1 MVSATLL
8 KEWRLPIGLM
18 FPVALFT
25 AWISSRSFFGV
36 RIFSSVAWN
45 CWLPAQLPSDV
56 IEGGRWRRRR
66 SERWI
71 LICIN
76 MIRDILIPNLTSD
89 QIFFS
94 FFLSSYFLPVL
105 INSLFR
111 STLHMQIWR
120 SGKLLAEYSNMRLLS
135 SRSIHVAKYL
145 QGSSVQPEQ
154 ASCETKKIKKN
165 STTSSTNFSSTAFVV
180 STSRFVQRKRTANN
194 TTARRTF

>member
-1 MVSATLL
+1 MGNLFWFTVLVSIPGTS
-8 KEWRLPIGLM
+8 
-18 FPVALFT
+18 VQY
-25 AWISSRSFFGV
+25 
-36 RIFSSVAWN
+36 SSV
-45 CWLPAQLPSDV
+45 PGYSM
-56 IEGGRWRRRR
+56 GRVGFSRGI
-66 SERWI
+66 S
-71 LICIN
+71 
-76 MIRDILIPNLTSD
+76 LIPNLTSD

-120 SGKLLAEYSNMRLLS
+120 SGKLLAEYSNTRLLPF
-135 SRSIHVAKYL
+135 RSIHIAKYL

-180 STSRFVQRKRTANN
+180 STSRFVQRKRRANN
-194 TTARRTF
+194 TTSKQHDGSIPGTCTSTVTPSGTQGSEWGNICISIDTNKHKSPLK